1 VTDLELTYAGAE
13 DLLSEFAAGTLS
25 PVEMLDLV
33 AARIDSVDGLLG
45 GFTAL
50 CLERAREEARAAE
63 AAWARGEA
71 RPLEGI
77 PFGVKDLF
85 DSEGLRTAYGSPMF
99 AANIPERDAEA
110 IRRLRSAGAIL
121 VGKTQTHEFAWGIT
135 SVNQAMGSAHNPWA
149 PDRFAGGSSG
159 GSAVV
164 LSAGE
169 VPLALGSD
177 TGGSIRVPAAF
188 CGVVGL
194 KPTWGRISAAGAWP
208 LARSLDHPGPM
219 ARTPADAAL
228 MLEVLAGPDDADPA
242 TSDVPLGNVSEELR
256 RGLGGLVVG
265 RCAEL
270 ELVPLAPDIREV
282 FDRAVRTVEA
292 AGGRFVDVA
301 LPEAGLIF
309 PAFRTIQ
316 AAEALDTHR
325 RAGIFPARRSE
336 YGEDVLSRLDLATEV
351 TLEQY
356 LAASADRQR
365 VRSGFER
372 LFNSCDVLLTPVA
385 AGPPLPIGEEVV
397 VHEGRE
403 LTFRELVMTYTTPQD
418 LTGLPACTV
427 RAGFDALGIPIG
439 IQFTAP
445 AWHEARVLRAAQGF
459 YEATADVQ
467 SRWPALVVSTS

>member
-1 VTDLELTYAGAE
+1 VTDRELIYAGAE
-13 DLLSEFAAGTLS
+13 DLLRAFAARTIS
-25 PVEMLDLV
+25 PVEVLEVV
-33 AARIDSVDGLLG
+33 AAQIEAVDESLG

-50 CLERAREEARAAE
+50 CLERAHEEAGAAE
-63 AAWARGEA
+63 TAWGRGEA
-71 RPLEGI
+71 RPLEGV

-85 DSEGLRTAYGSPMF
+85 DSEGVRTAYGSRMF
-99 AANIPERDAEA
+99 AANVPERDAEA
-110 IRRLRSAGAIL
+110 IRRLRDAGAIL

-135 SVNQAMGSAHNPWA
+135 SVNQELGSAHNPWA

-164 LSAGE
+164 LAAGE

-242 TSDVPLGNVSEELR
+242 TSDVPLGNISEELG
-256 RGLGGLVVG
+256 RGFGGLVVG

-282 FDRAVRTVEA
+282 VDRAVRTVEA
-292 AGGRFVDVA
+292 AGGRVVDVA
-301 LPEAGLIF
+301 LPEAELIF

-336 YGEDVLSRLDLATEV
+336 YGEDVLSRLDLATDV

-365 VRSGFER
+365 VRSGFQR
-372 LFNSCDVLLTPVA
+372 LFRSCDVLLTPVA
-385 AGPPLPIGEEVV
+385 AGPPLPIGEETVM
-397 VHEGRE
+397 HEGRE

-418 LTGLPACTV
+418 LTGLPACGV
-427 RAGFDALGIPIG
+427 RAGFDALGIPVG

-467 SRWPALVVSTS
+467 SRWPERRSG